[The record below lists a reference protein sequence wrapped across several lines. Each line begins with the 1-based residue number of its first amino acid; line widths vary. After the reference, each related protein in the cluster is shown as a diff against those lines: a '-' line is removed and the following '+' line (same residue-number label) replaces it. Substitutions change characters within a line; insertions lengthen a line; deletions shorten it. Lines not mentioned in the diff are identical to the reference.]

1 MNSTN
6 IIKGFRGKK
15 LLSQEK
21 VAELMGITRQ
31 TYNTLENDLL
41 HNDFTLVFKLL
52 KVLEISERE
61 LDDFFNAMKQ
71 DYMSY
76 KVSSN
81 QEGGE

>member
-6 IIKGFRGKK
+6 VIKSFRGKK

-21 VAELMGITRQ
+21 VAEALGVTRQ

-52 KVLEISERE
+52 KVLGISEQD
-61 LDDFFNAMKQ
+61 LDEFLVAIKQ
-71 DYMSY
+71 DFLSY
-76 KVSSN
+76 ECIGSKN
-81 QEGGE
+81 EG